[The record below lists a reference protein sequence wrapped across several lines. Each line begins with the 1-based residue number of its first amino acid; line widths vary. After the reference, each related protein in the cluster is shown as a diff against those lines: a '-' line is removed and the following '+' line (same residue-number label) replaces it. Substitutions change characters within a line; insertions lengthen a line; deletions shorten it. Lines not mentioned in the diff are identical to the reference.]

1 MQSSP
6 SAPRKST
13 ASILLQSLLTFVIAG
28 GALGA
33 LLSLLAGRFSFWQV
47 WAFAGLFA
55 LGTASQG
62 VYLSFLDP
70 ELLERRKQV
79 APAAESP
86 AERIFIIFG
95 LVSTFG
101 LMVFSALD
109 LRFGWSHVPVWA
121 VLVGDGFMIAS
132 FLLYYFVFRVN
143 SFASSSIQTYEG
155 QKVIT
160 TGPYAVVRHP
170 KYVGD
175 LLLIV
180 GIALAIGSWWGLLL
194 LVVSISGLAWRILD
208 EERLLK
214 KDLPGYVDYMQKV
227 RYRLIPL
234 IW

>member
-1 MQSSP
+1 MQSTP
-6 SAPRKST
+6 STPRKST

-47 WAFAGLFA
+47 WAFASLFA

-70 ELLERRKQV
+70 ELLERRKLV

-101 LMVFSALD
+101 LMAFSALD
-109 LRFGWSHVPVWA
+109 LRFGWSRVPVWA

-160 TGPYAVVRHP
+160 TGLYAVVRHP

-180 GIALAIGSWWGLLL
+180 GIALGIGSWWGLLL

-214 KDLPGYVDYMQKV
+214 KDLPGYGDYMQKV